1 MRTSWKSYAPM
12 MDSKSIS
19 DQHSVGHDLGPDIHR
34 KVRYWGACGLVLFI
48 ALAGG
53 LDFERLRN
61 NIFDLYQR
69 WSPRQVETLPAR
81 LVEID
86 EASLREVGAWPWPR
100 TVLAALAKAV
110 VDRGAIVVGFDMMFP
125 ESDRHAPRSFAARHP
140 EIRDS
145 IAREISGLPDPDAIF
160 AAAIGRLPIVLSRS
174 GTAEGNDAADLPVEA
189 IFTGDRPT
197 GLLSFKS
204 AISNIPG
211 LDEVALGQASIN
223 GPPDTDGII
232 RRVPLVVEIAGKP
245 TPGLSLE
252 LLRIASGVEEISLL
266 APGGSLRAIRLA
278 DRTIP
283 VEPDGRLRLYFSPAF
298 ESRAVSA
305 ADVLAGRVGKDV
317 FKNSVV
323 IINPAAVGLA
333 DVVATPLAGESFGAD
348 IHAQAIENI
357 LSESWLK
364 RPSWAPRAEWGIAVL
379 LALAAIAAIP
389 FATPQQSA
397 TVVLAVGGGIVALSY
412 GLFAQGSYLF
422 DPAAPVAGGGLTSLF
437 ALVGQ
442 LVETEKARARLR
454 DALVE
459 ERITSA
465 KLAGELEAAR
475 EIQLGMLPDQAT
487 LEALPGAVELRAY
500 LEPAKAVGGD
510 LYDAF
515 MIDERWL
522 YFIVGDV
529 AGKGV
534 PASLFMALAKALSK
548 SVILRYGEDLEEAV
562 MAANEEISRENSAEL
577 FVTALIG
584 LLDIETGDV
593 KLCNAGHDNPLILRG
608 DGSIEEFEME
618 GGPPL
623 CVFEGFPY
631 PLETCSLMPGDTMVV
646 LTDGVTEAKSPAD
659 ELFGHTRVLEVLRP
673 RPESGQQI
681 VDDLVAAVHDFEV
694 DGEATDDLTIMVLTY
709 RG

>member
-1 MRTSWKSYAPM
+1 MT
-12 MDSKSIS
+12 DSKSIS
-19 DQHSVGHDLGPDIHR
+19 NRQPAGHGLGPDIHR
-34 KVRYWGACGLVLFI
+34 KVRYWGAGGLLLFI

-61 NIFDLYQR
+61 DIFDLYQR

-86 EASLREVGAWPWPR
+86 EASLREIGAWPWPR
-100 TVLAALAKAV
+100 TVLAALAKAA
-110 VDRGAIVVGFDMMFP
+110 VDRGAVAVGFDMIFP
-125 ESDRHAPRSFAARHP
+125 EPDRHAPQSFAARHP
-140 EIRDS
+140 EIPDA
-145 IAREISGLPDPDAIF
+145 IAREIFGLADPDAIF
-160 AAAIGRLPIVLSRS
+160 ATAIGRLPIVLSRS
-174 GTAEGNDAADLPVEA
+174 GTAVGSDAADLPIEA
-189 IFTGDRPT
+189 VFTGGKVT

-204 AISNIPG
+204 AISNIPE

-223 GPPDTDGII
+223 GPPDSDGVI
-232 RRVPLVVEIAGKP
+232 RRVPLVVEIAGRP
-245 TPGLSLE
+245 TPSLSLE
-252 LLRIASGVEEISLL
+252 LLRVASGVDEISLL
-266 APGGSLRAIRLA
+266 APDGILRAVRLA
-278 DRTIP
+278 DQTIP
-283 VEPDGRLRLYFSPAF
+283 VDPDGRMRLHFSRAL
-298 ESRAVSA
+298 ESRTVSA

-317 FKNSVV
+317 FKSSVV
-323 IINPAAVGLA
+323 IISAAALGLE
-333 DVVATPLAGESFGAD
+333 DVVATPLVSESFGAD
-348 IHAQAIENI
+348 VHAQAIENI
-357 LSESWLK
+357 LSEAWLK
-364 RPSWAPRAEWGIAVL
+364 RPSWAPRAEWGVAIM
-379 LALAAIAAIP
+379 LALMAIAAIP
-389 FATPQQSA
+389 FASPQQS
-397 TVVLAVGGGIVALSY
+397 TGVVLVVGGGIVALSY
-412 GLFAQGSYLF
+412 GLFAQGSYLI
-422 DPAAPVAGGGLTSLF
+422 DPAVPVAGGGLTSLF

-487 LEALPGAVELRAY
+487 LDALPEAVELRAY

-529 AGKGV
+529 TGKGV

-584 LLDIETGDV
+584 LLDIETGEV
-593 KLCNAGHDNPLILRG
+593 RLCNAGHDNPLILRG

-631 PLETCSLMPGDTMVV
+631 PLETCHLMPGETMVV

-659 ELFGHTRVLEVLRP
+659 ELFGHTRVLDVLRQ
-673 RPESGQQI
+673 RPESERQV
-681 VDDLVAAVHDFEV
+681 VDGLVAAVHAFEV